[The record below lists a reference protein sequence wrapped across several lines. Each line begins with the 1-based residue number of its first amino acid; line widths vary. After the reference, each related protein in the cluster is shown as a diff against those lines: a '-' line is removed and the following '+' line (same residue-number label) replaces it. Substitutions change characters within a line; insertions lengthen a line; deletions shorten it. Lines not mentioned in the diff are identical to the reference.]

1 MGLQSLLTHTFI
13 LHGFSEYSV
22 LTFGVLS
29 RILMIFSCMTT
40 RLKQKLTYLLTYLL
54 LSPTQIIEGGQALGP
69 LWIDALKGNGNQV
82 CLDES

>member
-1 MGLQSLLTHTFI
+1 
-13 LHGFSEYSV
+13 
-22 LTFGVLS
+22 
-29 RILMIFSCMTT
+29 MTT

-82 CLDES
+82 CLDESWIITHYNNNNVIFQHSTCSWLVFVKVSS